1 MMTNL
6 QTHKKSSAI
15 QVLKEKRSQLI
26 QEYLDGRAEDFLVR
40 HAALI
45 DSYFR
50 ESFTLSDVGP
60 LMDIARN
67 PYAIIALGGYGR
79 MEQCVHSDVD
89 ILFLFE
95 KEVPPSAEALIQ
107 EVIYPLWDI
116 GLEVGHA
123 TRAISECLHLASQDL
138 EVLTAVLDARFVCGM
153 SPLFMTLMEKL
164 RARFVQSH
172 PKKIMGWLV
181 EGNRKRHEQF
191 GDSTHLLEPNLKLGQ
206 GGLRDYHTMLWL
218 GRVRFG
224 LKEPRDLEY
233 NGYLSWEEFHNL
245 KKALAFIWQVRNH
258 LHYLTGRKCDQL
270 YFEHQMQLAETLG
283 FIPGDGMTSV
293 ERFLGALHQE
303 MDFIKQHLLMLLD
316 EAGHEQKL
324 GFKRRYRKTTK
335 VPGLII
341 HKGMLGFDDIKSVL
355 KNPELLVAVFQE
367 SGSKK
372 LPLSAEAKRIV
383 REMGYLVDDA
393 FRSRRDVL
401 KMFEKILATPSF
413 AYHPLNEMQATGILI
428 RLIPEF
434 DAITCRIQYN
444 KYHLYPVAKH
454 SLRTVQAVADFSLAP
469 VKKPHGQDAL
479 YHETFGEIKNR
490 RLLFWGAML
499 HDIGKGVSTNDH
511 SSEGAGLTRTILAR
525 FGMRSDY
532 ADTVIFLVQEH
543 LFLIKAATRRDVN
556 DEETITACAMKIRDP
571 ERLRMLFLL
580 TVADSLSTGP
590 KAWSEWTATLLTS
603 LYFRVLKM
611 LEKGELA
618 EEEAIERIEEKQGR
632 ILEEV
637 DPAELEVM
645 ERLIAGM
652 PPAYLLEL
660 SVVDIRTHMRLALQR
675 KDVPFAWHVE
685 RCPQADLRRV
695 LIHADDKPGFFSR
708 AAGAF
713 TLNRIEILDARIYGW
728 KDGAAA
734 NLFILKP
741 PPDQIF
747 EEEAWEK
754 TRRDLED
761 LLSGKIEIGTIIA
774 KAPFA
779 PSRKGMVL
787 EPPHIRID
795 NESSSFYTIVEVH
808 TYDFP
813 GLLFRLTSAL
823 FRCRLDVK
831 SAKIATKVDQVVDVF
846 YVRDF
851 DGEKMDS
858 PEQEALIRQTVRNVL
873 PEA

>member
-1 MMTNL
+1 MMTGI
-6 QTHKKSSAI
+6 QPQKKKSAMKSL
-15 QVLKEKRSQLI
+15 QEKRTELI
-26 QEYLDGRAEDFLVR
+26 RDYLEGRAEDFLVR

-45 DSYFR
+45 DGYFW
-50 ESFTLSDVGP
+50 ESFTRSDVGP

-95 KEVPPSAEALIQ
+95 KDVPPAAEALIQ
-107 EVIYPLWDI
+107 EIIYPLWDI

-123 TRAISECLHLASQDL
+123 TRSVGECLSLASRDL

-164 RARFVQSH
+164 RARFVTSH

-191 GDSTHLLEPNLKLGQ
+191 GDSTHLLEPNIKLGQ

-245 KKALAFIWQVRNH
+245 KKALAFIWKVRNH

-270 YFEHQMQLAETLG
+270 YFEHQIQLAETLG
-283 FIPGDGMTSV
+283 FTAGEGMTAV
-293 ERFLGALHQE
+293 ERFLGALHLE

-316 EAGHEQKL
+316 EAGHDQKL
-324 GFKRRYRKTTK
+324 GLKRRYRKTTRIA
-335 VPGLII
+335 GLVV
-341 HKGMLGFDDIKSVL
+341 HRGMLGFDDIKSVL

-383 REMGYLVDDA
+383 REMGYLVDEA
-393 FRSRRDVL
+393 LCNRRVVL
-401 KMFEKILATPSF
+401 KMFERTLAIPPF
-413 AYHPLNEMQATGILI
+413 AYHPLNEMQATGLMSQ
-428 RLIPEF
+428 LIPEF
-434 DAITCRIQYN
+434 DAIISRIQYN

-454 SLRTVQAVADFSLAP
+454 SLRTVQTAAGFALVPKEKSLPHAV
-469 VKKPHGQDAL
+469 L
-479 YHETFGEIKNR
+479 YHETFGEIKNK
-490 RLLFWGAML
+490 RLLLWGALL
-499 HDIGKGVSTNDH
+499 HDIGKGVPGDDH
-511 SSEGAGLTRTILAR
+511 SKEGAVLARKILAR

-532 ADTVIFLVQEH
+532 METVVFLVQEH
-543 LFLIKAATRRDVN
+543 LFLIKAATRRDIN
-556 DEETITACAMKIRDP
+556 DEETVTACAMKIRDP

-580 TVADSLSTGP
+580 TVADSVSTGP

-603 LYFRVLKM
+603 LYFKVLKM
-611 LEKGELA
+611 LEKGTLA
-618 EEEAIERIEEKQGR
+618 EEDAIERIEEKQKR
-632 ILEEV
+632 ILENVTE
-637 DPAELEVM
+637 AERPVM
-645 ERLIAGM
+645 EALLEGM

-660 SVVDIRTHMRLALQR
+660 SVADIRAHMRLSLHR
-675 KDVPFAWHVE
+675 KGAPFAWQVE
-685 RCPQADLRRV
+685 RCQGADLRRV

-713 TLNRIEILDARIYGW
+713 TLNRIDILDARIYGW

-747 EEEAWEK
+747 EEEIWEK
-754 TRRDLED
+754 TRKDLED
-761 LLSGKIEIGTIIA
+761 LLTGKIEMGAIVA
-774 KAPFA
+774 KAPLA
-779 PSRKGMVL
+779 PSGKGMVL
-787 EPPHIRID
+787 EPPLIRID

-808 TYDFP
+808 SYDFP